1 MAVSVGLNQWQ
12 PDTPKPLR
20 DVRRLRRRR
29 RSRRRIRRSRR
40 RIRRRFSLSINKSDL
55 EQYHHFKVPLNRIDV
70 TLG

>member
-20 DVRRLRRRR
+20 DVRRLLRRR
-29 RSRRRIRRSRR
+29 RS
-40 RIRRRFSLSINKSDL
+40 RRRFSLSINKSDL

>member
-29 RSRRRIRRSRR
+29 RSRRR
-40 RIRRRFSLSINKSDL
+40 FSLSINKSDL